1 LHPIFDPTAMGQ
13 AFPRH
18 VPSPPAGFP
27 SQASTTQA
35 HKKNKQI
42 RCFFFFFLLPDYF
55 LLRGPDDDDTGVAH
69 SSGKRV
75 SAVKLVTPKRL
86 ERTPET
92 MCSAKA
98 KP

>member
-1 LHPIFDPTAMGQ
+1 MGQ

-42 RCFFFFFLLPDYF
+42 RCFFFFFFFFFFFLLPDYF
-55 LLRGPDDDDTGVAH
+55 LLRGPDDDDYRVAH